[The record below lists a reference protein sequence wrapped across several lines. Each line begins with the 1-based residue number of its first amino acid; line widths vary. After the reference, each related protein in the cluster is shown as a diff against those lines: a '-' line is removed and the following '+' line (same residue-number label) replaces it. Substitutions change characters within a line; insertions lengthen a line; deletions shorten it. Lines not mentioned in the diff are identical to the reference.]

1 MLPIG
6 FTAHVAE
13 RGRSYTPLR
22 DRAGTEA
29 GAPGWTHRDQVSSQ
43 DRLLLMVA
51 PVEETTQLCQ
61 LRVSE
66 LGTRAFS
73 A

>member
-1 MLPIG
+1 M
-6 FTAHVAE
+6 AE
-13 RGRSYTPLR
+13 ATHPF
-22 DRAGTEA
+22 GTEPGLEA
-29 GAPGWTHRDQVSSQ
+29 GASGLMHHHQVSSQ
-43 DRLLLMVA
+43 DRLLLMLE